1 MVLAQEGLDP
11 SLEITKVIQADNSPL
26 PEHDQLFLDKKM
38 EIREAEAAEADPTEE
53 DLDASDD
60 LDTESSDEDSLDDQ
74 EDTEVLDDKQ
84 TTVATESLR
93 HDLTFAMESEY
104 GESGSSAFF
113 STLSGYAKAGLSE
126 LFACLKYLG
135 VTYGPKA
142 LTYLKL
148 GVVYLLTRIFRLF
161 MKMTKATVV
170 GYRKRRVKH
179 THLKSQLERYQAT
192 LDALMPA
199 ETVLSNPTPF
209 QDEKFFKMLEVNGS
223 LSVKK
228 SQAAV
233 SGLLTQIL
241 PDIDKGMEHDVR
253 VIEHLI
259 DGSKRGLRFSPI
271 SYMSVNLLSSGFVKQ
286 SVQGYVKNPELIES
300 YVAKQALPNDG
311 LMLFGLPKQSVI
323 QEAEQSGETTEIAK
337 AYMESF
343 IAIGVNPVKSNTA
356 PYVNY
361 MDKGDLKVFLAG
373 LIDIA
378 EAATAQ
384 AELYK
389 RVHARSKRLKI
400 SYRTYLSWLIS
411 ENEQKS
417 LNDSLAE
424 LVFLKQS
431 FVARVYLPAMFDIHD
446 YVATYLRT
454 GIRYVE
460 QNLKVITLKDSEK
473 LAD

>member
-1 MVLAQEGLDP
+1 MLLAQENLDP
-11 SLEITKVIQADNSPL
+11 SLAIAQVIQADNHPL
-26 PEHDQLFLDKKM
+26 PEHDQLFLDKK
-38 EIREAEAAEADPTEE
+38 EAIREAEAEKADTMEDPVEASLDEPSPE
-53 DLDASDD
+53 DGSGDSP
-60 LDTESSDEDSLDDQ
+60 DEDS
-74 EDTEVLDDKQ
+74 EVLEDKQ
-84 TTVATESLR
+84 TTMATESLR
-93 HDLTFAMESEY
+93 HELTFALESEY
-104 GESGSSAFF
+104 GESGTSAFF
-113 STLSGYAKAGLSE
+113 SALSGYAKAGLTE
-126 LFACLKYLG
+126 LFGCLKYLG
-135 VTYGPKA
+135 VTYGPTA

-170 GYRKRRVKH
+170 GYRKRRVKY
-179 THLKSQLERYQAT
+179 TAIQQQLERYQAT
-192 LDALMPA
+192 LEALMSA
-199 ETVLSNPTPF
+199 DTVLSSPTPF

-233 SGLLTQIL
+233 ITLLTQIL
-241 PDIDKGMEHDVR
+241 PDLDKGMEHDVR

-271 SYMSVNLLSSGFVKQ
+271 SYMTVNLVSSGFVKQ

-311 LMLFGLPKQSVI
+311 LMLFGLPKPSVI
-323 QEAEQSGETTEIAK
+323 QEAETSGDTTDIAK
-337 AYMESF
+337 AYTESF

-361 MDKGDLKVFLAG
+361 MDKGDLKVFLEG
-373 LIDIA
+373 LIKIA
-378 EAATAQ
+378 GAAAEQ

-389 RVHARSKRLKI
+389 NVHQRSKRLKI
-400 SYRTYLSWLIS
+400 SYRTYLSWLIT
-411 ENEQKS
+411 EKEQKS